1 MKFTKLILFF
11 LLPSFLFSE
20 PKSEIEISW
29 EKSGEFSYRVQAK
42 DKDEKVFLDELT
54 KENNF
59 QFQLSE
65 GEYLYRIGVVDSENT
80 IWADWKKITVIKK
93 KYSDKENNF
102 SEKEEESNGFIKLEW
117 ENLEGA
123 NFFVVQV
130 RDETGKKLIRKKL
143 KQNQFSFEMPE
154 GSYEYR
160 VGVNDGEE
168 TSFGEWKKFS
178 VKKKILEVTP
188 AKEEPK
194 PEVKDIVTEKKVKY
208 NYDRWSV
215 FWRSSLVPG
224 LGQRWRKD
232 KTWHYLFYPITML
245 GLTTAYISVQNKNAS
260 FDKKFDKDERTAFT
274 LTSLDPN
281 SPTLFLFALP
291 SLISS
296 IETKEKVN
304 KTYEQGIQ
312 IGGAIGFVYVFNLID
327 ALFFHDYSVPVYPEE
342 SKIYQNFH
350 IQLQSSNQNSSF
362 EYSIGYRF

>member
-1 MKFTKLILFF
+1 MKFIKLILIF
-11 LLPSFLFSE
+11 LLNQFLFSE
-20 PKSEIEISW
+20 SKSEIEITW

-42 DKDEKVFLDELT
+42 DKEDKIFLDELT
-54 KENNF
+54 KENSF
-59 QFQLSE
+59 QFQFSE
-65 GEYLYRIGVVDSENT
+65 GEYLYRVGVVDSENT
-80 IWADWKKITVIKK
+80 IWAEWKKITVIKK
-93 KYSDKENNF
+93 KLEKEKNL

-130 RDETGKKLIRKKL
+130 RDESGKKLIRKKL

-154 GSYEYR
+154 GNYEYR

-178 VKKKILEVTP
+178 VKKKVVEVSP
-188 AKEEPK
+188 PEEEPK
-194 PEVKDIVTEKKVKY
+194 PEVKEIVVEKKIKY

-215 FWRSSLVPG
+215 FWRSSLIPG

-232 KTWHYLFYPITML
+232 KSWHFWFYPITML
-245 GLTTAYISVQNKNAS
+245 GLTSAYISVQNRNAS
-260 FDKKFDKDERTAFT
+260 FDKKFDRDERIAFT
-274 LTSLDPN
+274 LTSIDPN
-281 SPTLFLFALP
+281 SQTLFLLAMP

-312 IGGAIGFVYVFNLID
+312 IGGVIGFVYVFNLID
-327 ALFFHDYSVPVYPEE
+327 ALFFHDYSIPVYPENT
-342 SKIYQNFH
+342 KFYQNF
-350 IQLQSSNQNSSF
+350 QLQIGHSNNQNSSF
-362 EYSIGYRF
+362 EYSVGYRF